1 MSRDYTHV
9 PIVDLDDYQ
18 DAVCRAYEDRRSP
31 PWPST
36 PAQLRWLAERDPER
50 AAICLPRD
58 PGEVE
63 RLGLSPFTGRT
74 VPTIGQR
81 FRERLLAT
89 LVADGDFRDAVR
101 DVVIGGGA

>member
-9 PIVDLDDYQ
+9 PIDGLDEYQ
-18 DAVCRAYEDRRSP
+18 IAVCRSYDERRP
-31 PWPST
+31 PPPPST
-36 PAQLRWLAERDPER
+36 VAQLRWLAAHDPER
-50 AAICLPRD
+50 AAHCLPRD
-58 PGEVE
+58 SREIE

-74 VPTIGQR
+74 VPAFGQR

-89 LVADGDFRDAVR
+89 LIADGDFRDAVR